1 MSSALSPIYN
11 MHESL
16 LRFDKKQR
24 YVVFDTETEGLNLV
38 TSRPWQVAWL
48 VIEGDTIIDK
58 RDFYIHWPHLNVSEG
73 AARVTGFSYKEYS
86 KKSLPPNT
94 VWEKFAHDLYDE
106 NNLVVGQN
114 VLGFDVYMVNVWR
127 KLMGMNADYSY
138 VQRIIDTK
146 SLAMAIAKQIPYNG
160 DDFIN
165 WQYRLLNHRER
176 GIKTSQASLL
186 KKYNIPHDPKRLHD
200 AMYDIEMTFKIFR
213 KQLFDLEL

>member
-1 MSSALSPIYN
+1 MSSALSLIYN

-48 VIEGDTIIDK
+48 VIEGDTIIEK
-58 RDFYIHWPHLNVSEG
+58 NDFCIHWPNLNVSEG
-73 AARVTGFSYKEYS
+73 AARVTGFSHKEWA
-86 KKSLPPNT
+86 KKSTPPNV
-94 VWEKFAHDLYDE
+94 VWAKFAHDLYNE
-106 NNLVVGQN
+106 NNLIVGQN
-114 VLGFDVYMVNVWR
+114 LLGFDVYMVNVWR
-127 KLMGMNADYSY
+127 KLMGMDGDYSY
-138 VQRIIDTK
+138 VPRIIDTK

-176 GIKTSQASLL
+176 GIRTSQASLL
-186 KKYNIPHDPKRLHD
+186 KKYSIPHDPKRLHD

>member
-1 MSSALSPIYN
+1 

-16 LRFDKKQR
+16 LRFNKKQR

-48 VIEGDTIIDK
+48 VIEGGTIIDK
-58 RDFYIHWPHLNVSEG
+58 RDFYIHWPNLNVSEG

-86 KKSLPPNT
+86 KKSMPPNT
-94 VWEKFAHDLYDE
+94 VWEKFSHDLYDE
-106 NNLVVGQN
+106 NNLIVGQN

-127 KLMGMNADYSY
+127 KLMGMDADYSY

-160 DDFIN
+160 EDFIN

-186 KKYNIPHDPKRLHD
+186 KKYNIPHDSARLHD